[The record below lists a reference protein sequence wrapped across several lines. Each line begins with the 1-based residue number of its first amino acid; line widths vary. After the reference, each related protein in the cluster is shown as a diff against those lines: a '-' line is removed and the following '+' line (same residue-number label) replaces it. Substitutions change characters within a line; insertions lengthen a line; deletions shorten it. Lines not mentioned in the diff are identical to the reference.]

1 MKFRQKV
8 FGAVLCLWALALAA
22 GVEASVT
29 IKGKPLDEIDDVVS
43 TATDGGKAEM
53 KKYSLGVI
61 ANKMNNFG
69 DIEKHFYVGQIAT
82 DGSASDTHDNKLTGT
97 THPIDAAS
105 GMHVAASSL
114 TNKNGR
120 AVLWCEYSVD
130 TTNGVLTLW
139 PTASFVNKDGEITG
153 ARDISLTAAHD
164 KDGAAFDQDI
174 EGGIFLPGDKNEY
187 FAIAM
192 LKNAHITQD
201 SGTPVCSANIFIV
214 GMNLKDGEVNLFDT
228 GVVIEKDMNQGY
240 SPVSVAVGDFTGSG
254 TTDQIAFT
262 TASATGIEL
271 TVCKLEKDSGGKISS
286 KVVKTET
293 VCTYTG
299 RMKDG
304 LIKGRSDYY
313 PSAETV
319 AGDFDG
325 DGKTEIAVVFKDDTD
340 DKSEFIFGQIN
351 VTIYKWDN
359 NSGSFASAT
368 QQTSVNSQGRHQT
381 EYYDDT
387 WWVNFLGLKAVRCDY
402 NGEGKDG
409 IAVLLLG
416 HSKVRE
422 ELNGKHYYEQ
432 VCPYF
437 LYIYC
442 EQGTIQPKRSTEN
455 QYFDGWGIYT
465 GPLNDHGSPNAFLFG
480 DTSETKA
487 GVFYYEAKGDDDTP
501 VEGNSVCGDYPYV
514 DRTFTLASGPFTG
527 QLGTFKMIDDLAV
540 SWSGKQDE
548 DPRGSGGCRAYVFRV
563 THNDSGKFTGVK
575 SGVEVVNVENSK
587 PENKMAIVAA
597 DFLGEGV
604 ELEAPV
610 HLKVEGD
617 RTYAAILQ
625 TPPYHVDNIPVPWD
639 SDPTTPKLTNFT
651 YSSGLK
657 TAYIHSSTS
666 ETGQD
671 VNFDMKGSAE
681 TIEAVGIG
689 GETGA
694 DLIIKA
700 ASYAVKGSGPVIQD
714 LMDKVDTTKSEADK
728 SSIKM
733 MLTDEVETSTSDS
746 VMYYSTNVHVWRYP
760 IREPAPAWLFENRIE
775 PVDGEVEVSGDK
787 FLTFTMADDP
797 VFHVSAG
804 LEDESYQP
812 LHEEGNL
819 FSYPTNLAQIPGYD
833 NRQLTLT
840 GESCITYSPGDY
852 TRTITVT
859 QEASSET
866 TETREVKYGTISN
879 IIGTVQ
885 VLSGNA
891 SANALS
897 GERGNSSTF
906 TKSYSTTD
914 TLTTSFPNPEGG
926 DYANVTF
933 TTDLQAY
940 ADEAGILTLGF
951 AVTDFGNTARLWQS
965 SIYNEEPDPALYLP
979 FKYYFDGDE
988 VIARDDEM
996 VATKMRGVRFYI
1008 PGTDSYSGST
1018 LYAGGKYRI
1027 DIPIYNASF
1036 VAPDG
1041 SVKVALSFRDKGGSE
1056 KTPIGTQSVTI
1067 SGWEAGRESNK
1078 AIVSFDWTVPNDLK
1092 GAKELVVE
1100 IDPDDDIDEIHEGW
1114 DPEVPGGNNFGYFP
1128 FSVMTAEA
1136 NRGGLKEPRSSSSLK
1151 VTIGGMSLEDF
1162 LAYAA
1167 RQSKP
1172 FDAQFEI
1179 TYTGTDSAVSSLA
1192 ANAAEQAYISL
1203 VELNLIGS
1211 NNEVLESFSRQV
1223 GVIEKGETFT
1233 FKFLVKPEVWRLGR
1247 DLEVVFYTNN
1257 GVIRQKTA
1265 NGSGSSGSSGGC
1277 DAGSS
1282 VLGLGI
1288 LLPALLIRRKA
1299 R

>member
-192 LKNAHITQD
+192 LKNAHIKD
-201 SGTPVCSANIFIV
+201 SGTLCSANIFIV
-214 GMNLKDGEVNLFDT
+214 GMNLKDGDVNLIDT

-262 TASATGIEL
+262 TASTTGIEL

-299 RMKDG
+299 RMKEG
-304 LIKGRSDYY
+304 VKGRSDYY

-325 DGKTEIAVVFKDDTD
+325 DGKTEIAVVFKDDAD
-340 DKSEFIFGQIN
+340 EKDPYVFGRIN
-351 VTIYKWDN
+351 LTVYKWDN

-368 QQTSVNSQGRHQT
+368 QQTSVNNVGSHQDQY
-381 EYYDDT
+381 EDSK
-387 WWVNFLGLKAVRCDY
+387 WWVNFLGLKAVRCDF

-409 IAVLLLG
+409 IVVLLLAHQKCDEDLESYG
-416 HSKVRE
+416 H
-422 ELNGKHYYEQ
+422 HYYDQ
-432 VCPYF
+432 VFPYF
-437 LYIYC
+437 IYWGC
-442 EQGTIQPKRSTEN
+442 EQGTIQPYQLSGKC
-455 QYFDGWGIYT
+455 FDGCGINH
-465 GPLNDHGSPNAFLFG
+465 GPLGEHGSGKYLFG
-480 DTSETKA
+480 DNDQEKG
-487 GVFYYEAKGDDDTP
+487 GVFYYRRNGAE
-501 VEGNSVCGDYPYV
+501 EGNPMHGGYPYV

-540 SWSGKQDE
+540 SWSGKRDE
-548 DPRGSGGCRAYVFRV
+548 DLRGDKGHAYVFKMK
-563 THNDSGKFTGVK
+563 HNDAGKIMGVE
-575 SGVEVVNVENSK
+575 SGVEIVTVDNTK

-657 TAYIHSSTS
+657 TAYIHESSS

-760 IREPAPAWLFENRIE
+760 IREPAPAWLFENPIE

-819 FSYPTNLAQIPGYD
+819 FSYPTNLAQIPGYG

-840 GESCITYSPGDY
+840 GESSITYSPGDY

-1114 DPEVPGGNNFGYFP
+1114 DPEAPGGNNFGYFP

-1136 NRGGLKEPRSSSSLK
+1136 NRGGLKEPRDSNSLK

-1179 TYTGTDSAVSSLA
+1179 TYTGADSAVSSLA
-1192 ANAAEQAYISL
+1192 ANAAAPAYISL
-1203 VELNLIGS
+1203 VELNLMGS
-1211 NNEVLESFSRQV
+1211 NDEVLESFSRQV

-1247 DLEVVFYTNN
+1247 ALEAVFYTNN
-1257 GVIRQKTA
+1257 GVIRQRTA
-1265 NGSGSSGSSGGC
+1265 KGSGSSGSSGGC